1 MKLAVELYGV
11 TVGHLEGPDART
23 FDFVANEDASAR
35 FGLNSR
41 ILSVLMPLTSVMPRQ
56 HAGRRRNWF
65 AELLPEGD
73 QLDHMLAQGG
83 IRRGD
88 VPSFL
93 ARYGRDV
100 ASRRH

>member
-1 MKLAVELYGV
+1 MKLALDLYGV
-11 TVGHLEGPDART
+11 NIGHLEGEDART
-23 FDFVANEDASAR
+23 FDFVATGEAR
-35 FGLNSR
+35 AAFGVNSR
-41 ILSVLMPLTSVMPRQ
+41 VLSVLMPLTKAGPRQ

-73 QLDHMLAQGG
+73 QLDYMLAQSK

-93 ARYGRDV
+93 AR
-100 ASRRH
+100 